1 MITDLETLLNADQFT
16 KLVKAINE
24 NKDFSF
30 NQNGLSIDSKS
41 TDGSLQLTI
50 KYDATKNEQVLVEKE
65 RELFLNMCKGID
77 DELFVEICETVGSE
91 LLGKIQKAI
100 NTDNLESVRAAAL
113 RFKQECKN
121 VIATKIN
128 YYKECLLKLD
138 K

>member
-1 MITDLETLLNADQFT
+1 MKNLEKLLNSEQLAQ
-16 KLVKAINE
+16 LISAINE

-30 NQNGLSIDSKS
+30 DQNGLTVQSKAN
-41 TDGSLQLTI
+41 DGSLQLTI

-65 RELFLNMCKGID
+65 RELFLNMCKEID

-100 NTDNLESVRAAAL
+100 NTNNLESVRAAAL